1 MKISEE
7 ELRKI
12 TLTAINELGD
22 KASPELVRNIV
33 SSAVDKLG
41 AETDLPES
49 APKTETLDRAI
60 LTSFGLNRPGVIAK
74 ITALLAEAGCD
85 LRDVSQKIMDDF
97 YTLIMIVDLS
107 SSKYQLKELIE
118 KLSKIENELNVKIFL
133 QHETIFRQ
141 MHRI

>member
-41 AETDLPES
+41 AKADLPQ
-49 APKTETLDRAI
+49 TETAPVLDRAI

-74 ITALLAEAGCD
+74 ISALLAEAGCD

-133 QHETIFRQ
+133 QHETLFRQ

>member
-1 MKISEE
+1 VKISEE

-41 AETDLPES
+41 AETEP
-49 APKTETLDRAI
+49 PKTESAVVVDRAI
-60 LTSFGLNRPGVIAK
+60 ITSFGLNRPGVIAR

-107 SSKYQLKELIE
+107 SSKYQLKELSE
-118 KLSKIENELNVKIFL
+118 KLEKIASEMNVKIFL
-133 QHETIFRQ
+133 QHENLFRQ

>member
-41 AETDLPES
+41 AETEL
-49 APKTETLDRAI
+49 PKTESAVVVDRAI
-60 LTSFGLNRPGVIAK
+60 LTSFGLNRPGVIAR

-97 YTLIMIVDLS
+97 YTLIMIVDLG
-107 SSKYQLKELIE
+107 SSKYQLKELSE
-118 KLSKIENELNVKIFL
+118 KLEKIASEMNVKIFL
-133 QHETIFRQ
+133 QHENLFRQ

>member
-1 MKISEE
+1 VKISEE

-41 AETDLPES
+41 AETEL
-49 APKTETLDRAI
+49 PKTESAVVVDRAI
-60 LTSFGLNRPGVIAK
+60 LTSFGLNRPGVIAR

-97 YTLIMIVDLS
+97 YTLIMIVDLG
-107 SSKYQLKELIE
+107 SSKYQLKELSE
-118 KLSKIENELNVKIFL
+118 KLEKIASEMNVKIFL
-133 QHETIFRQ
+133 QHENLFRQ

>member
-41 AETDLPES
+41 AETEL
-49 APKTETLDRAI
+49 PKTENSVIVDRAI
-60 LTSFGLNRPGVIAK
+60 LTSFGLNRPGVIAR
-74 ITALLAEAGCD
+74 ISNLLADAGCD

-97 YTLIMIVDLS
+97 YTLIMIVDLA
-107 SSKYQLKELIE
+107 SSKYQLKELSERLE
-118 KLSKIENELNVKIFL
+118 KVASEMNVKIFL
-133 QHETIFRQ
+133 QHENLFRQ

>member
-41 AETDLPES
+41 AETEL
-49 APKTETLDRAI
+49 PKTESAVVVDRAI
-60 LTSFGLNRPGVIAK
+60 LTSFGLNRPGVIAR
-74 ITALLAEAGCD
+74 ITAMLAEAGCD

-107 SSKYQLKELIE
+107 SSKYQLKELSE
-118 KLSKIENELNVKIFL
+118 KLEKIASEMNVKIFL
-133 QHETIFRQ
+133 QHENLFRQ

>member
-1 MKISEE
+1 VKISEE

-41 AETDLPES
+41 AETEL
-49 APKTETLDRAI
+49 PKTESAVVVDRAI
-60 LTSFGLNRPGVIAK
+60 LTSFGLNRPGVIAR
-74 ITALLAEAGCD
+74 ITAMLAEAGCD

-107 SSKYQLKELIE
+107 SSKYQLKELSE
-118 KLSKIENELNVKIFL
+118 KLEKIASEMNVKIFL
-133 QHETIFRQ
+133 QHENLFRQ

>member
-41 AETDLPES
+41 AEADLPQ
-49 APKTETLDRAI
+49 TETAPVLDRAI

-74 ITALLAEAGCD
+74 ISALLAEAGCD

-133 QHETIFRQ
+133 QHETLFRQ

>member
-1 MKISEE
+1 VKISEE

-41 AETDLPES
+41 AETEL
-49 APKTETLDRAI
+49 PKTESAVVVDRAI
-60 LTSFGLNRPGVIAK
+60 LTSFGLNRPGVIAR

-107 SSKYQLKELIE
+107 SSKYQLKELSE
-118 KLSKIENELNVKIFL
+118 KLEKIASEMNVKIFL
-133 QHETIFRQ
+133 QHENLFRQ

>member
-41 AETDLPES
+41 AETEL
-49 APKTETLDRAI
+49 PKTESAVVVDRAI
-60 LTSFGLNRPGVIAK
+60 LTSFGLNRPGVIAR

-107 SSKYQLKELIE
+107 SSKYQLKELSE
-118 KLSKIENELNVKIFL
+118 KLEKIASEMNVKIFL
-133 QHETIFRQ
+133 QHENLFRQ

>member
-41 AETDLPES
+41 AEADLPQ
-49 APKTETLDRAI
+49 TETAPVLDRAI

-74 ITALLAEAGCD
+74 ISALLAEAGCD

-97 YTLIMIVDLS
+97 YTLIMIIDLS

-118 KLSKIENELNVKIFL
+118 KLSKIEDELNVKIFL
-133 QHETIFRQ
+133 QHETLFRQ

>member
-1 MKISEE
+1 VKISEE

-41 AETDLPES
+41 AETEL
-49 APKTETLDRAI
+49 PKTENSVIVDRAI
-60 LTSFGLNRPGVIAK
+60 LTSFGLNRPGVIAR
-74 ITALLAEAGCD
+74 ISNLLADAGCD

-97 YTLIMIVDLS
+97 YTLIMIVDLA
-107 SSKYQLKELIE
+107 SSKYQLKELSERLE
-118 KLSKIENELNVKIFL
+118 KVASEMNVKIFL
-133 QHETIFRQ
+133 QHENLFRQ